1 MLARNPQA
9 PPEFQ
14 YSYVDMQRTTPL
26 LLLGLLFA
34 VAVIVFAGWKGVR
47 ALLGIGVAL
56 AVIMVFLL
64 PSLLRG
70 SPALPVALAATV
82 VIAFAVLYLAHG
94 LNPSTTVALVG
105 TLVSLAVTT
114 VLAQVFVG
122 LAGFTG
128 LLGDD
133 AVTLRITADVIDL
146 RALLVAGIVLGAL
159 GVLDDVTVT
168 QVSTVVELRHRA
180 PEMSRR
186 ELYRS
191 AVRVGR
197 NTSPRWSTPL
207 VLAYA
212 GASLPLL
219 LEYLQGARPWDRA
232 STSEL
237 IAVEIVR
244 TLVGSIGLVVAVP
257 LTTALAAL
265 GIAET
270 DELAAIGGGGAPL
283 IPGAATVPAQRVR
296 PARTPPS

>member
-1 MLARNPQA
+1 M
-9 PPEFQ
+9 
-14 YSYVDMQRTTPL
+14 
-26 LLLGLLFA
+26 
-34 VAVIVFAGWKGVR
+34 
-47 ALLGIGVAL
+47 
-56 AVIMVFLL
+56 
-64 PSLLRG
+64 
-70 SPALPVALAATV
+70 ALAATV

-105 TLVSLAVTT
+105 TLVSLAVTA

-133 AVTLRITADVIDL
+133 AVTLRITVDVIDL
-146 RALLVAGIVLGAL
+146 RALLVAGIVIGAL

-168 QVSTVVELRHRA
+168 QVSTVVELRRSA

-197 NTSPRWSTPL
+197 DHIASVVNTL

-219 LEYLQGARPWDRA
+219 LVFLQGARPWDRA
-232 STSEL
+232 LTSEL

-244 TLVGSIGLVVAVP
+244 TLVGSIGLVLAVP

-265 GIAET
+265 VIAET
-270 DELAAIGGGGAPL
+270 EEPAAIDVAEE
-283 IPGAATVPAQRVR
+283 R
-296 PARTPPS
+296 